1 MIFSRIK
8 QFVSRTVGKSKS
20 ARPAG
25 VRVRKQVVPRDQ
37 HDVSRR
43 EISDNALKVLY
54 RLNKAGYEAYL
65 VGGGVRDILLGLHPK
80 DFDVATNAKPEDVQK
95 VFRNC
100 RLIGRRFRLAH
111 VLFGQDVVEV
121 ATFRAVNDDAP
132 QTEHGMVLR
141 DNVYGTIEDDAIR
154 RDFTVNALYYN
165 IADFSI
171 VDFVGG
177 LKDLQ
182 KRTLRLIGDPETR
195 YREDPVRMLRAARLA
210 AKLDFKIEAKT
221 REPILQHGNLLKNV
235 SNARLWDECAK
246 LFLTGH
252 GLASFEQLETL
263 NLTKVLFPGPAAAM
277 QKHPQVKT
285 LIETALRNTDNR
297 IADDK
302 GVNPAFLFAVMLWSS
317 VATEYEKRLK
327 RSVPPAPA
335 LQDAA
340 TEVLDRQHEVTA
352 IAKRFS
358 QVMREMWALQHRFT
372 QRTPSRAEKLLSLP
386 RFRAAF
392 DLLALRAEA
401 GEPLQELVDWWA
413 EYQIADE
420 AGRHAL
426 LRQVDKPETKT
437 ASSGERK
444 RRPRRRG
451 PRKAAAKSE

>member
-8 QFVSRTVGKSKS
+8 QFVSRTVGKSTSKGQ
-20 ARPAG
+20 AT
-25 VRVRKQVVPRDQ
+25 VRLRKQVIPRDQ
-37 HDVSRR
+37 HEVSRR
-43 EISDNALKVLY
+43 DISDNALKVLY
-54 RLNKAGYEAYL
+54 RLDKAGYEAYL

-80 DFDVATNAKPEDVQK
+80 DFDVATNASPEDVQK

-111 VLFGQDVVEV
+111 VLFGQDVIEV

-165 IADFSI
+165 IADFSL

-182 KRTLRLIGDPETR
+182 KKTLRLIGDPETR

-210 AKLDFKIEAKT
+210 AKLQFKIEPKT
-221 REPILQHGNLLKNV
+221 REPILLHGNLLKNV

-246 LFLTGH
+246 MFLTGH
-252 GLASFEQLETL
+252 GVASFEQLEAL
-263 NLTKVLFPGPAAAM
+263 DLLKVLFPGPAAAM
-277 QKHPQVKT
+277 HKHEHVRS
-285 LIETALRNTDNR
+285 LIHTALRNTDQR
-297 IADDK
+297 IAEDK
-302 GVNPAFLFAVMLWSS
+302 GINPAFLFAVMLWPC
-317 VATEYEKRLK
+317 VAAEYDKRIK
-327 RSVPPAPA
+327 RNVPAAPA

-340 TEVLDRQHEVTA
+340 TEVLDRQHEITA

-358 QVMREMWALQHRFT
+358 LVMREMWALQHRFA

-401 GEPLQELVDWWA
+401 GEPLQELVDWWQQ
-413 EYQIADE
+413 YQDADVE
-420 AGRHAL
+420 GRHAL
-426 LRQVDKPETKT
+426 LRQVDKPDSK
-437 ASSGERK
+437 AVAGEHKRK
-444 RRPRRRG
+444 PRRRS
-451 PRKAAAKSE
+451 PRKPAAKTE

>member
-1 MIFSRIK
+1 VIFSRIN
-8 QFVSRTVGKSKS
+8 QFIQRTVG
-20 ARPAG
+20 RPTKT
-25 VRVRKQVVPRDQ
+25 RLRKQIISRDQ
-37 HDVSRR
+37 HSVSRAD
-43 EISDNALKVLY
+43 ISDNALKVLY

-80 DFDVATNAKPEDVQK
+80 DFDVATDAKPEDVQK

-165 IADFSI
+165 IADFSV

-182 KRTLRLIGDPETR
+182 KKTLRLIGDPETR

-210 AKLDFKIEAKT
+210 AKLQFKIEPKT
-221 REPILQHGNLLKNV
+221 REPILQHGKLLENV

-252 GLASFEQLETL
+252 GEASFEQLESL
-263 NLTKVLFPGPAAAM
+263 QLFKVLFPAPATQM
-277 QKHPQVKT
+277 HKHPHARE
-285 LIETALRNTDNR
+285 LFRAALASTDHR
-297 IADDK
+297 IAEDK
-302 GVNPAFLFAVMLWSS
+302 GVNPAFLFAVMLWPC
-317 VATEYEKRLK
+317 VAYEYDKRIK
-327 RSVPPAPA
+327 RNVPAAPA

-340 TEVLDRQHEVTA
+340 TDVLDRQHAVTA

-358 QVMREMWALQHRFT
+358 LVMREMWLLQHRFA

-392 DLLALRAEA
+392 DLLSLRAQA
-401 GEPLQELVDWWA
+401 GEPLQELVDWWQQ
-413 EYQIADE
+413 YQDADGE
-420 AGRHAL
+420 ARLAL
-426 LRQVDKPETKT
+426 LRQVDKPESKT
-437 ASSGERK
+437 SNERK
-444 RRPRRRG
+444 RKPRRRS
-451 PRKAAAKSE
+451 PRKPTAKSE